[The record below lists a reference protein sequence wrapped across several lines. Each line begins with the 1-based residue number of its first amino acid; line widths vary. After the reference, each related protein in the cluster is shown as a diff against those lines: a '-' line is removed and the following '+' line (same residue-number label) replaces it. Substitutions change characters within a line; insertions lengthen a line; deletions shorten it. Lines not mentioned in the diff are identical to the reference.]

1 MVPLDAPPSN
11 TDAMESPPT
20 NPAPATASRPR
31 RRVPALLTATLALA
45 FHHGASN
52 ALVGAQAQPDAA
64 TGAQPD
70 AVAQGRALRQRGI
83 GLYREDRFEEAMA
96 LYKQAL
102 ELGPELP
109 ENHAYV
115 ATACFKLKDVE
126 CAERE

>member
-1 MVPLDAPPSN
+1 MAGLG
-11 TDAMESPPT
+11 
-20 NPAPATASRPR
+20 ASGLGRC
-31 RRVPALLTATLALA
+31 ATLALA
-45 FHHGASN
+45 LHT
-52 ALVGAQAQPDAA
+52 VGAAATAATSTASTSSADSQPPDAA
-64 TGAQPD
+64 AR
-70 AVAQGRALRQRGI
+70 GRALRQQGI
-83 GLYREDRFEEAMA
+83 GLYREDRFEEAME